1 MKCIV
6 TGGAGYS
13 GTCLVGKLRQHGH
26 EVAVLDRR
34 RPAFD
39 VEWLPAD
46 IRDAD
51 RLRFRGVDAVFHRA
65 AVADAR
71 LVGEDPSLCYETNVL
86 GTLHVVRAAH
96 RDGVGRVLLA
106 SSAWV
111 TSAQAGDAVSERSL
125 FDPGRINTL
134 YGASKLMQE
143 IVCLSHRAET
153 GGPDCTIFRYGTSYG
168 EGMWNGL
175 VVRAFMASAES
186 RGVIPIMGDGRQYRE
201 FLYLGD
207 LCDAQVLALADI
219 GRQLYVE
226 AMQAY
231 QEPWLQQRRQQY
243 QAVRWRRVD
252 CVTPLGLIALP
263 TRVIRERGARRG
275 GYRSLG
281 KRLLRGKATRLLSPA
296 VEQNYRPAA
305 RRIMAGVWRSDSEA
319 VLEALR
325 QAEGGLGR
333 IQPKQFREL
342 FGSILGNRDGLDA
355 YRPLPAVLR
364 REGGRGKRR
373 RCERAAAGGVAVR
386 VEAGLLDRHE
396 SPSGLSRN

>member
-65 AVADAR
+65 AVVDAR

-186 RGVIPIMGDGRQYRE
+186 RGVIPVMGDGRQYRE

-219 GRQLYVE
+219 GRNKTYNLVGDRPVTVE
-226 AMQAY
+226 ELAREVAKHFPAKIEHCPLQRP
-231 QEPWLQQRRQQY
+231 EPHPKRILNDLAKRELGWAPRTTLTDGIARC
-243 QAVRWRRVD
+243 AAWWR
-252 CVTPLGLIALP
+252 
-263 TRVIRERGARRG
+263 
-275 GYRSLG
+275 S
-281 KRLLRGKATRLLSPA
+281 LSPA
-296 VEQNYRPAA
+296 EK
-305 RRIMAGVWRSDSEA
+305 
-319 VLEALR
+319 
-325 QAEGGLGR
+325 QAPHP
-333 IQPKQFREL
+333 I
-342 FGSILGNRDGLDA
+342 
-355 YRPLPAVLR
+355 
-364 REGGRGKRR
+364 
-373 RCERAAAGGVAVR
+373 
-386 VEAGLLDRHE
+386 
-396 SPSGLSRN
+396 